1 MRRYQKA
8 RAAQRKLKAS
18 RQRQRTKRQRT
29 RQRERSI
36 RQAKRQAARKE
47 RVSARQAG
55 RTARVRAKSRGG
67 KYSPESQGAIWGGA
81 ASITESI
88 SQGVQ
93 SFSPAGSITSGIEA
107 AFDGFGGAQEQEE
120 LFGAFG
126 GGGAAS
132 NGGFGDMS
140 YFEEDIDIEKPW
152 YMQPLVWLAGAGGLF
167 LFMRKK

>member
-36 RQAKRQAARKE
+36 RQAKRQAARKQ
-47 RVSARQAG
+47 RVQARQAG
-55 RTARVRAKSRGG
+55 RTARIRAKSRGG
-67 KYSPESQGAIWGGA
+67 KYSPESQAAIFGGA

-93 SFSPAGSITSGIEA
+93 SFSPAGTITGGIEA
-107 AFDGFGGAQEQEE
+107 AFDGFGSSQEQDD

-132 NGGFGDMS
+132 NGFGDMS
-140 YFEEDIDIEKPW
+140 YFEEDIEIEKPW
-152 YMQPLVWLAGAGGLF
+152 YMQPIVWLAGAGGLF
-167 LFMRKK
+167 LFMRRK